1 MTSRGSRILTLDLMR
16 GYLLLVILIDHLA
29 KFPGFFELFTGKG
42 WLWVSAAEGFFL
54 ISGIMVGLLRGR
66 QAKTKGLGFV
76 TKSILRRSVELYLWG
91 AALTVLFTVV
101 GWTVISNPGLKDGIA
116 TFSFGEVVWKT
127 LSFQYIYGWADFLVY
142 YAVFMAFSPLAI
154 WLLTKNKAWVVMLAS
169 IGVWLF
175 REQTVFAALQILF
188 VIGLIV
194 GYYLPELKNKWSKLA
209 LTTKRTIKRS
219 VYSIASISA
228 FLSVGVVH
236 GREWLG
242 HLGLDNSMI
251 YSFFSLVDQFTAG
264 LFDKWTMDPG
274 RVALSLIWF
283 VAFYFIFRSNEQKI
297 IKYFGWLL
305 LPIGQN
311 SLQVYIAHSFIVF
324 AVWLIWPFSQGLVM
338 NIVLNILC
346 IGILADIIYVYVH
359 GRQLGYPPG
368 RFLKDSIFNPGLRTN
383 R

>member
-1 MTSRGSRILTLDLMR
+1 
-16 GYLLLVILIDHLA
+16 
-29 KFPGFFELFTGKG
+29 
-42 WLWVSAAEGFFL
+42 
-54 ISGIMVGLLRGR
+54 
-66 QAKTKGLGFV
+66 
-76 TKSILRRSVELYLWG
+76 
-91 AALTVLFTVV
+91 
-101 GWTVISNPGLKDGIA
+101 
-116 TFSFGEVVWKT
+116 
-127 LSFQYIYGWADFLVY
+127 
-142 YAVFMAFSPLAI
+142 MAFSPLAI
-154 WLLTKNKAWVVMLAS
+154 WLLTKRKAWVVLLAS

-188 VIGLIV
+188 VIGLIA

-209 LTTKRTIKRS
+209 LTTQRTFKRS

-228 FLSVGVVH
+228 LLSVGVVH

-251 YSFFSLVDQFTAG
+251 YSFFSMVDQFTAG

-283 VAFYFIFRSNEQKI
+283 IAFYFIFRSNEHKI

-359 GRQLGYPPG
+359 GRQPGYPPG
-368 RFLKDSIFNPGLRTN
+368 RFLKDRIVNPGLRTN